1 MGFAWL
7 TSILLLIDRMLL
19 IDRLIRLNLDVIV
32 ILLDRLLLP
41 LLDRVLLVDGLVL
54 LLLC

>member
-7 TSILLLIDRMLL
+7 TSILLLIERMLL
-19 IDRLIRLNLDVIV
+19 IDRLIRLSLDVIV

>member
-41 LLDRVLLVDGLVL
+41 LLDRVLLVGGLVL

>member
-7 TSILLLIDRMLL
+7 TSILLLIERMLL